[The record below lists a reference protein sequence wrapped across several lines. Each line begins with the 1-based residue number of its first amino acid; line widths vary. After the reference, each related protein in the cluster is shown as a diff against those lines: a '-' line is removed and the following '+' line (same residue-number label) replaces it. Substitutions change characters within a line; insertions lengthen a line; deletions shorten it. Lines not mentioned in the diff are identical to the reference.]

1 MATTMEDEIKAVALA
16 ALIDVA
22 QNQKAPAAARAASS
36 RTLLEAIGAIGR
48 LQDLG
53 RLDESKRNAAE
64 MSMEEIQKEMAQ
76 LMGKMPRTVRMRKLK
91 T

>member
-1 MATTMEDEIKAVALA
+1 MANTTMEDEIKAVALA

-22 QNQKAPAAARAASS
+22 QNTKAPAAARAASS

-64 MSMEEIQKEMAQ
+64 MSPEEISNEISRLSRK
-76 LMGKMPRTVRMRKLK
+76 LPPPKMRKVK
-91 T
+91 